1 MTSVCVRSR
10 KTCLYLKRPATRP
23 PSAGVRHGALYGM
36 LEKVQK
42 EEVYLGSGG
51 RKSVESMLDYT
62 VLSRDEVL
70 QIDAGT

>member
-1 MTSVCVRSR
+1 
-10 KTCLYLKRPATRP
+10 
-23 PSAGVRHGALYGM
+23 M